1 MLICTIHDNAKIMKR
16 HAGIIPLSRD
26 HHFGLLCCWKI
37 RQGIRKGVATERIKS
52 YIEYFWSA
60 HLKKHF
66 SEEESLLLAG
76 RHNDELCSRAVRE
89 HHQLQEEIAVL
100 KDDSSEERL
109 LCFADLLDD
118 HIRFEERILFPH
130 LEKTLPEETLA
141 TIGKELEALHATP
154 VPDDYPDAFWE
165 K

>member
-1 MLICTIHDNAKIMKR
+1 MKR

-37 RQGIRKGVATERIKS
+37 RQGIKKGVSTERIKP

-60 HLKKHF
+60 HLEKHF
-66 SEEESLLLAG
+66 SEEESLLFSTLS
-76 RHNDELCSRAVRE
+76 NDELCLRATTE
-89 HHQLQEEIAVL
+89 HHRLKEEITAL
-100 KDDSSEERL
+100 KNDHSEDRL
-109 LCFADLLDD
+109 LGFAGLLDE
-118 HIRFEERILFPH
+118 HIRFEERVLFPH

-141 TIGKELEALHATP
+141 TIGKALEALHATP